1 MASVL
6 NTLVMVALAGTLA
19 VLIAG
24 IFAMARGGEFN
35 RKWGNLLM
43 RARVASQ
50 GLAILLLFA
59 GVFAMARGGEFNR
72 KWGNKLMRA
81 RVATQGLA
89 ILLLLA
95 LFLLNRGWGG

>member
-1 MASVL
+1 MIAAL
-6 NTLVMVALAGTLA
+6 NTLVAVALAGTL
-19 VLIAG
+19 V
-24 IFAMARGGEFN
+24 
-35 RKWGNLLM
+35 
-43 RARVASQ
+43 V
-50 GLAILLLFA
+50 LFA

-95 LFLLNRGWGG
+95 LFLINRGWIG

>member
-1 MASVL
+1 MDSLL
-6 NTLVMVALAGTLA
+6 NTLVTIALAGTLA
-19 VLIAG
+19 V
-24 IFAMARGGEFN
+24 
-35 RKWGNLLM
+35 
-43 RARVASQ
+43 
-50 GLAILLLFA
+50 LFA

-95 LFLLNRGWGG
+95 LLAVNRDWGG

>member
-1 MASVL
+1 MITIL
-6 NTLVMVALAGTLA
+6 NTLVVIALAGTLA
-19 VLIAG
+19 V
-24 IFAMARGGEFN
+24 
-35 RKWGNLLM
+35 
-43 RARVASQ
+43 
-50 GLAILLLFA
+50 LFA

-95 LFLLNRGWGG
+95 LFLLNRDWGG

>member
-1 MASVL
+1 MALARRPRGRYTGGMASVL
-6 NTLVMVALAGTLA
+6 NTLVMVALVGTLA
-19 VLIAG
+19 VLFAG

-50 GLAILLLFA
+50 G
-59 GVFAMARGGEFNR
+59 V
-72 KWGNKLMRA
+72 
-81 RVATQGLA
+81 A

-95 LFLLNRGWGG
+95 LFLINRDWGG

>member
-1 MASVL
+1 MTAIL
-6 NTLVMVALAGTLA
+6 NTLVMIALAGTLA
-19 VLIAG
+19 V
-24 IFAMARGGEFN
+24 
-35 RKWGNLLM
+35 
-43 RARVASQ
+43 
-50 GLAILLLFA
+50 LFA

-95 LFLLNRGWGG
+95 LFAINRGWGG

>member
-1 MASVL
+1 MITLL
-6 NTLVMVALAGTLA
+6 NTLVAIALAGTLL
-19 VLIAG
+19 V
-24 IFAMARGGEFN
+24 
-35 RKWGNLLM
+35 
-43 RARVASQ
+43 
-50 GLAILLLFA
+50 LFA

-95 LFLLNRGWGG
+95 LFLLNRDWGG

>member
-19 VLIAG
+19 VLFAG

-43 RARVASQ
+43 RART
-50 GLAILLLFA
+50 
-59 GVFAMARGGEFNR
+59 
-72 KWGNKLMRA
+72 
-81 RVATQGLA
+81 ATQGLA

-95 LFLLNRGWGG
+95 LFLINRGWGG

>member
-1 MASVL
+1 MDSIL
-6 NTLVMVALAGTLA
+6 STLVVIALAGTLL
-19 VLIAG
+19 V
-24 IFAMARGGEFN
+24 
-35 RKWGNLLM
+35 
-43 RARVASQ
+43 
-50 GLAILLLFA
+50 LFA

-95 LFLLNRGWGG
+95 LFLINRDWGG